1 MLAKKDQ
8 NIVRAVGLIGIT
20 LEKINDVK
28 QHGWEELFE
37 EVKELCVVHY
47 INIPKYGGKIDNQG
61 SFKGAWRAARN
72 LLASFQK

>member
-1 MLAKKDQ
+1 MLAKK
-8 NIVRAVGLIGIT
+8 RSKYCTGCGLIGIP

-61 SFKGAWRAARN
+61 SFKGAWRVASN
-72 LLASFQK
+72 LLPSFQK

>member
-20 LEKINDVK
+20 LEKINDVR

-37 EVKELCVVHY
+37 EVTEFCVVHH
-47 INIPKYGGKIDNQG
+47 INIPNMEEKLTIRG
-61 SFKGAWRAARN
+61 SFKGAWRAASN
-72 LLASFQK
+72 LLPSFQK

>member
-47 INIPKYGGKIDNQG
+47 INIPNMEEKLTIKGRSRGRGGQ
-61 SFKGAWRAARN
+61 
-72 LLASFQK
+72 QVTY